1 MTLQQP
7 HHARHDVRQGQTFEL
22 AATVPRDAGCSMFPQ
37 RIIFAAPHAVIAC
50 VRIRLV
56 DGGTNQDRCMNPL
69 FDRFHES
76 IEAQAS
82 RKHRSRAT
90 VHARVST
97 RLDDASS
104 DITRHHRYA
113 AGTGHA
119 DSRKLALWMKR
130 TADAPA
136 RMDSENCRG
145 DTASDTSGESMPR
158 CRLEAAGI
166 GSLHD
171 CGNSGQLATGRRAD
185 SNISCFAAVS
195 PP

>member
-7 HHARHDVRQGQTFEL
+7 HHARHDVRQGQAFEL

-76 IEAQAS
+76 IEAQTS

-90 VHARVST
+90 VHARVSSVWT
-97 RLDDASS
+97 MLRRISRGITGMPQAQAMPTAESS
-104 DITRHHRYA
+104 LY
-113 AGTGHA
+113 G
-119 DSRKLALWMKR
+119 
-130 TADAPA
+130 
-136 RMDSENCRG
+136 
-145 DTASDTSGESMPR
+145 
-158 CRLEAAGI
+158 
-166 GSLHD
+166 
-171 CGNSGQLATGRRAD
+171 
-185 SNISCFAAVS
+185 
-195 PP
+195 